1 MKKRKLVGNFILL
14 ILCCIQ
20 VLYPLL
26 KYKIFVESNKNRL
39 GNLELEAFLILSESS
54 TSTIK
59 NLPKEFFF
67 IYKKSNGTPQSMFTN
82 CLEAFIALLDIK
94 DSNLEIEK
102 TVLQI
107 SEDLYAP
114 ITTNLKNK
122 YEMKNISISEAV
134 KYFCM
139 RAISILFSR
148 DKVDLFMERLNSES
162 FFYKQDLNKDSSYI
176 KLGDYAAAVKAINM
190 LFKYDLDKK
199 INYKQT
205 KKQSKRKEMKLPLY
219 ESRLRNRI
227 GTIIP
232 GSKNYL
238 GVPKELQVMSDKI
251 KINKEKKI
259 SSENMD
265 INRSIDLKKEEL
277 VANALKRI
285 KSLDKVPKAHKKL
298 LNKYPLNLNCKC
310 EKGTICECNLMDIYD
325 HTLGLPISLELE
337 REFLTHYQVKDT
349 IKNRAKEEIVY
360 YKKITDPTSGEFR
373 KSLKSPR
380 WDVIIPVSSLSR
392 MQMQT
397 LDQLAGLDIE
407 TVSEKVKPIP
417 PIRESDKKKYR
428 GKVEPV
434 PVIEDL
440 NFLSISNKG
449 NKDLKFV

>member
-14 ILCCIQ
+14 IFCYLQ

-26 KYKIFVESNKNRL
+26 KVPNKNRL
-39 GNLELEAFLILSESS
+39 SSLELETFLILSESS
-54 TSTIK
+54 TSIIK
-59 NLPKEFFF
+59 NLPKEFFS

-82 CLEAFIALLDIK
+82 CLETFITLLDIK
-94 DSNLEIEK
+94 DSKLEIET
-102 TVLQI
+102 TVLKI
-107 SEDLYAP
+107 SEDLYVP
-114 ITTNLKNK
+114 ITNLKDK
-122 YEMKNISISEAV
+122 YQVRNISISEAV

-148 DKVDLFMERLNSES
+148 DKVDLFIKRLNSES
-162 FFYKQDLNKDSSYI
+162 FLYKEDLNKDSNYI

-190 LFKYDLDKK
+190 LFKYDLDKT
-199 INYKQT
+199 NYKRT
-205 KKQSKRKEMKLPLY
+205 NKQYKRKEMKLPLY

-227 GTIIP
+227 GTIVP

-238 GVPKELQVMSDKI
+238 GVPNELQIMSDKI
-251 KINKEKKI
+251 KINKEKKM
-259 SSENMD
+259 SLENMD
-265 INRSIDLKKEEL
+265 VNRSIDLKKEEL
-277 VANALKRI
+277 VANALKRM
-285 KSLDKVPKAHKKL
+285 KSLDKVPKAYNKS

-310 EKGTICECNLMDIYD
+310 EKSTICECNLMDIYGQ
-325 HTLGLPISLELE
+325 TLGLPISLELE
-337 REFLTHYQVKDT
+337 KEFFTHYQVKNT
-349 IKNRAKEEIVY
+349 MKNKVKEEIAY

-380 WDVIIPVSSLSR
+380 LDVIIPVSSLSR

-397 LDQLAGLDIE
+397 LDQLAGLDVE
-407 TVSEKVKPIP
+407 TVPERVKSIP

-428 GKVEPV
+428 GKIEPV

-449 NKDLKFV
+449 NKDLKFL